1 MQEIEYAITRSAR
14 RKTVSIIIRAN
25 NQVDVL
31 APKLMP
37 SLLINRFVQ
46 EKRSWIDKKLQYNQ
60 TIRANYQPKIFA
72 EDEYFDLLGKS
83 YQLKFMASK
92 ITIHL
97 NADKLITPPY
107 QPDKLKKSLAI
118 WYRKQAEQYFQKRCQ
133 EIAVDMAVSPASIA
147 VKAYKSRWGSC
158 HHDGRI
164 YFNWRLIMAPVW
176 VIDYVIVHELCHL
189 IHHNHSTYFWQKVEE
204 VMPDYKQA
212 KEWLK
217 INGMMLDL

>member
-46 EKRSWIDKKLQYNQ
+46 EKRSWIDKKLQYNHKV
-60 TIRANYQPKIFA
+60 RANFQAKVFA
-72 EDEYFDLLGKS
+72 EGESFDLLGKS
-83 YQLKFMASK
+83 YQLKILETK
-92 ITIHL
+92 TTIHI
-97 NADKLITPPY
+97 ADDKLITPAF
-107 QPDKLKKSLAI
+107 QADKLKKRLTL
-118 WYRKQAEQYFQKRCQ
+118 WYRKQAEQYFQQRSRK
-133 EIAVDMAVSPASIA
+133 IAVDIGVSPASIA
-147 VKAYKSRWGSC
+147 VKTYKSRWGSC

-164 YFNWRLIMAPVW
+164 YFNWRLIMAPIW

-189 IHHNHSTYFWQKVEE
+189 IHHNHSKCFWQKVEE
-204 VMPDYKQA
+204 IMPDYNQA

-217 INGMMLDL
+217 INGLTLEL

>member
-1 MQEIEYAITRSAR
+1 MQEIEYTIIRSAK
-14 RKTVSIIIRAN
+14 RKTVSIIIRTN

-46 EKRSWIDKKLQYNQ
+46 EKKDWIEKKTQYNQ
-60 TIRANYQPKIFA
+60 EVRRNYRPKTFT
-72 EDEYFDLLGKS
+72 EGESFDLLGKS
-83 YQLKFMASK
+83 YQLKTLDIK
-92 ITIHL
+92 TTIHL
-97 NADKLITPPY
+97 AEDKLITPAH
-107 QPDKLKKSLAI
+107 QPDKLKRTLTT
-118 WYRKQAEQYFQKRCQ
+118 WYRKQAEQYFQQRAK
-133 EIAVDMAVSPASIA
+133 EIAVDIGVNPTSIE

-189 IHHNHSTYFWQKVEE
+189 IHHNHSKPFWHKVEE
-204 VMPDYKQA
+204 IMPDYKQA

-217 INGMMLDL
+217 INGLMLDL